1 MLTPRKPKK
10 PRKPTLPK
18 TDEQVAWV
26 LYQLFT
32 VYGVPLP
39 PYRSPGDFRLYCTEV
54 FHHAVRDGLLR
65 LQLNRTGPRAKRI
78 GEYGRD
84 LVDAVEGLQAKA
96 LQAGTPLSNVKALKQ
111 LQEQDRKKWGNDF
124 RTLEKAFYEAK
135 KRWFF
140 TRKLEKFFEDPEIKR
155 RGPRN

>member
-18 TDEQVAWV
+18 TDEQVALV
-26 LYQLFT
+26 FYRLLAF
-32 VYGVPLP
+32 YGVPLP
-39 PYRSPGDFRLYCTEV
+39 PYRSPGDFRLYCTDV
-54 FHHAVRDGLLR
+54 CHRAVRDGLLR

-111 LQEQDRKKWGNDF
+111 LQEQDPYKWGRNF
-124 RTLEKAFYEAK
+124 RTLEKAFYEAQ
-135 KRWFF
+135 KRWLF
-140 TRKLEKFFEDPEIKR
+140 TRHLLKFFPQP